1 MTHNPIWGSP
11 IQMNPMA
18 LHTKCFILAGM
29 CTVSILQSLSISI
42 RIVFSL
48 LSAQEE
54 SPGFELVKDG
64 CTIVT
69 VRFSEAVPAGG
80 IQMIAY
86 AESDGHYLS

>member
-1 MTHNPIWGSP
+1 
-11 IQMNPMA
+11 
-18 LHTKCFILAGM
+18 M

>member
-1 MTHNPIWGSP
+1 MTHNPIWVSP
-11 IQMNPMA
+11 VPMNQTV
-18 LHTKCFILAGM
+18 LHIKCFILAGM

>member
-1 MTHNPIWGSP
+1 
-11 IQMNPMA
+11 MA
-18 LHTKCFILAGM
+18 LHIKCFILAGM
-29 CTVSILQSLSISI
+29 CTVSILQSRPSFYSISI
-42 RIVFSL
+42 FI

-86 AESDGHYLS
+86 AESDGCYLNMSIDPFLIIPTI